1 MSYQCSQCKRDFSC
15 YTTLWNHSI
24 KTHKSEINRILRE
37 IAEESEEEVKRNEK
51 SGRVSREKM
60 IIIEEESEDEMNDE
74 VNGKMNDEVNDEDQ
88 LLEENKMNND
98 YYINEELVN
107 VQEEE
112 LVNVQE
118 EMIVVQEELVEDDSS
133 NDQVRFSLIY
143 TILVVQNIL
152 SDLLY
157 YILY

>member
-1 MSYQCSQCKRDFSC
+1 
-15 YTTLWNHSI
+15 
-24 KTHKSEINRILRE
+24 
-37 IAEESEEEVKRNEK
+37 
-51 SGRVSREKM
+51 M

-74 VNGKMNDEVNDEDQ
+74 VNDEMNDEVNDEDQ
-88 LLEENKMNND
+88 LLEENKMNDD
-98 YYINEELVN
+98 YYINEELVDVQEEEMFDVQEELVDVQEELVD

-118 EMIVVQEELVEDDSS
+118 EMIVVQEELVEDDGSD
-133 NDQVRFSLIY
+133 DQVRFSLIY
-143 TILVVQNIL
+143 TTLVVQNIL